1 MNGFEKLI
9 TTVSPNGASA
19 EFEVTLAGVFKT
31 AKLAKLIEGLK
42 SSLPASISV
51 ETTGLVEMD
60 SPSGKVPYKSKQELN
75 CSIDDTLSTC
85 SWFITK
91 QGNEQPAS
99 IGNGSQVIV
108 GSWCSNFTYLTLLQA
123 TGLWDGLYTCKFTD
137 GSISHKASGNVSI
150 DLLPDEIT
158 MISDPQTADCDVP
171 DPDKVI
177 GVTVKCVILPPT
189 SPVEYTVTLS
199 VSTFNGDPKTMVKEE
214 GKSAENINYTCNIQ
228 VPCRER
234 KPTIEAKC
242 IFENSQNQNIEQNLK
257 IPVLYNSDKFCEAEW
272 PWKKTKAGSTATQPC
287 PPKRTGNIS
296 RTCNEEGQWQS
307 EKNYC
312 VSEAINKLSSSVEY
326 FKLGLNATPE
336 VAVEIFSGLKNNS
349 AAGSNLTLGDI
360 QATIGILD
368 GMADASSTVTL
379 QDDSM
384 MNDFIDSASNLLSTP
399 WTDDTSASESLSKN
413 YLKAVEELVV
423 NIKLNQSEGHNSS
436 NIELQVCRNDDTC
449 NRTIMGVQMAL
460 STTAHQSKVVA
471 LKNLANLLPNNIKNT
486 ESASIVVSATLENAS
501 HHTANITLAFPFD
514 NTSATPDKIYC
525 VFWETNGSRWSEEG
539 CVARMETD
547 TIICECSHL
556 TSFSS
561 LFSKEPV
568 DSPVLSMITYIGL
581 GISICSLLVF
591 LFIEWLVWTAIVKS
605 NLSHFRHTSLVNIA
619 LCLLLADCSFL
630 ASAFPLKLGE
640 PCCFIMV
647 LAKHFFFV
655 AMFFWMLCLGLM
667 LLHQLIFVFSPLRR
681 KVYMILSF
689 TIGYGGP
696 TVTVGISYL
705 YYSRWSE
712 SSYYDDTTC
721 WLKYEGAMKGSLHAF
736 LFPVGVITIMNL
748 FSMVVV
754 IMTLLRPNVSEGKA
768 DDKETLKSILKA
780 IVFLTPV
787 FGGTWLLG
795 FLMFFME
802 RSTFGVLLHYA
813 FTIVNSLQGFFI
825 LVTGCLGEKRVRD
838 EVLKYI
844 LVTKSPKSESRRNLT
859 SSISKK

>member
-1 MNGFEKLI
+1 M
-9 TTVSPNGASA
+9 
-19 EFEVTLAGVFKT
+19 
-31 AKLAKLIEGLK
+31 
-42 SSLPASISV
+42 
-51 ETTGLVEMD
+51 
-60 SPSGKVPYKSKQELN
+60 
-75 CSIDDTLSTC
+75 
-85 SWFITK
+85 
-91 QGNEQPAS
+91 
-99 IGNGSQVIV
+99 
-108 GSWCSNFTYLTLLQA
+108 
-123 TGLWDGLYTCKFTD
+123 
-137 GSISHKASGNVSI
+137 
-150 DLLPDEIT
+150 
-158 MISDPQTADCDVP
+158 
-171 DPDKVI
+171 
-177 GVTVKCVILPPT
+177 
-189 SPVEYTVTLS
+189 
-199 VSTFNGDPKTMVKEE
+199 
-214 GKSAENINYTCNIQ
+214 
-228 VPCRER
+228 
-234 KPTIEAKC
+234 
-242 IFENSQNQNIEQNLK
+242 
-257 IPVLYNSDKFCEAEW
+257 
-272 PWKKTKAGSTATQPC
+272 
-287 PPKRTGNIS
+287 
-296 RTCNEEGQWQS
+296 
-307 EKNYC
+307 
-312 VSEAINKLSSSVEY
+312 
-326 FKLGLNATPE
+326 
-336 VAVEIFSGLKNNS
+336 
-349 AAGSNLTLGDI
+349 
-360 QATIGILD
+360 
-368 GMADASSTVTL
+368 
-379 QDDSM
+379 
-384 MNDFIDSASNLLSTP
+384 
-399 WTDDTSASESLSKN
+399 
-413 YLKAVEELVV
+413 V

-539 CVARMETD
+539 CVARMEID

-813 FTIVNSLQGFFI
+813 FTIVNSLQVCFDF
-825 LVTGCLGEKRVRD
+825 L
-838 EVLKYI
+838 
-844 LVTKSPKSESRRNLT
+844 S
-859 SSISKK
+859 